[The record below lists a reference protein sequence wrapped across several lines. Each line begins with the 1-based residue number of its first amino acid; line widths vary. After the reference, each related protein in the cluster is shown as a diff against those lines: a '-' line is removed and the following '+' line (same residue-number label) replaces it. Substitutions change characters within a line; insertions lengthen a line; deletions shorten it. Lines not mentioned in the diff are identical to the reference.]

1 MEYLVKKVTSKEA
14 AVSAIVAKQHKIVEL
29 DYLDGRNDFFELARL
44 GRKHIVGVQFLAQ
57 EAITIPSE
65 DVLNEYLS
73 KPKQTHKQRFITL
86 EFELD
91 SGLLAEYQNQLSE
104 IGDLILPKGFVPTI
118 TTISQ

>member
-29 DYLDGRNDFFELARL
+29 DYLDGGNDFFELARL
-44 GRKHIVGVQFLAQ
+44 GRKHIVGVQFIAQ

-73 KPKQTHKQRFITL
+73 KPKQTHKQRFLTL

-104 IGDLILPKGFVPTI
+104 IGDLILPKGFEPTK